1 MTHVKLMGEMGE
13 KFGSEWECVDTNMR
27 DILKCIN
34 VQTEGLQE
42 YLIDC
47 YLKNIEFSIQTGDT
61 LIEEFPELYLNVA
74 RDEVIITPI
83 PAGSGKGLGKLITGL
98 LLLAA
103 MFFMPGIG
111 GQFLAQQT
119 VAGAGVTVTGT
130 NATLLVGGTQGMTMS
145 AALAAGASPA
155 ALMASG
161 AASLN
166 LAGMAVMMLGTNL
179 ALMGLAEMSAPDP
192 DRTTDDP
199 SYFFNGAQNH
209 IEQGQPVPLLYG
221 ELTIGGAPIY
231 QGYTPGLQNQYKKG
245 VTLIDGNDTNH
256 SRIGTNPYSG
266 IYTNYATSNAG
277 SPSNQPSSVWV
288 GTGNNTFDQVI
299 DYITTPSSGLAKT
312 PLPDDIFEQAK

>member
-1 MTHVKLMGEMGE
+1 
-13 KFGSEWECVDTNMR
+13 
-27 DILKCIN
+27 
-34 VQTEGLQE
+34 
-42 YLIDC
+42 
-47 YLKNIEFSIQTGDT
+47 
-61 LIEEFPELYLNVA
+61 
-74 RDEVIITPI
+74 
-83 PAGSGKGLGKLITGL
+83 
-98 LLLAA
+98 
-103 MFFMPGIG
+103 
-111 GQFLAQQT
+111 
-119 VAGAGVTVTGT
+119 
-130 NATLLVGGTQGMTMS
+130 
-145 AALAAGASPA
+145 
-155 ALMASG
+155 
-161 AASLN
+161 
-166 LAGMAVMMLGTNL
+166 MMLGANL

-199 SYFFNGAQNH
+199 SYLFNGAQNH
-209 IEQGQPVPLLYG
+209 IEQGKPVPLLYG

-277 SPSNQPSSVWV
+277 SPSNQPSSGWV

>member
-1 MTHVKLMGEMGE
+1 MTHIKLMGEMGE

-42 YLIDC
+42 YLLDC
-47 YLKNIEFSIQTGDT
+47 HLKNIEFSIQSGDT

-74 RDEVIITPI
+74 RDEVIITPV

-103 MFFMPGIG
+103 LFFMPGLGAAFTTG
-111 GQFLAQQT
+111 GT
-119 VAGAGVTVTGT
+119 TAGAT
-130 NATLLVGGTQGMTMS
+130 TLT
-145 AALAAGASPA
+145 
-155 ALMASG
+155 ASG
-161 AASLN
+161 AGAFGTSMTASVAGSTVGSSVAAQITAGASLN
-166 LAGMAVMMLGTNL
+166 LAGTAVMMLGANL

-199 SYFFNGAQNH
+199 SYLFNGAQNH
-209 IEQGQPVPLLYG
+209 IEQGKPVPLLYG

-277 SPSNQPSSVWV
+277 SPSNQPSSGWV